1 MKTYLQLLDVNRSD
15 ILYIFKIVENQKYI
29 QIFYYKI
36 TKSTSCHSN
45 VEGTGRRARGRKQL
59 PVDLKE
65 KEKVLEIQRG
75 SASLQVVLAL
85 SLKEATCLS

>member
-36 TKSTSCHSN
+36 QNLLHAIIMLKGLEDGQEDVSSYQLILRK
-45 VEGTGRRARGRKQL
+45 RRRY
-59 PVDLKE
+59 LKF
-65 KEKVLEIQRG
+65 KEE
-75 SASLQVVLAL
+75 AL
-85 SLKEATCLS
+85 VCKLCWRCL